1 MTYQLRM
8 KWGTGKVDGGGDM
21 DRTEHGWGVR
31 DMDKVR
37 AMNDGWGIWQKI
49 NLNEGRGRYKEG

>member
-1 MTYQLRM
+1 M